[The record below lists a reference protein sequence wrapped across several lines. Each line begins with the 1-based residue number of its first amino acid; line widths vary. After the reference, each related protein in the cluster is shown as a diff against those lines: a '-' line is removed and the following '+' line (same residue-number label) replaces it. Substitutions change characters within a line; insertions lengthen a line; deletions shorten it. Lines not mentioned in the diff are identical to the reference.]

1 MENYAVDGGQSC
13 PFKKSFSVH
22 NKEGVS
28 CMGHNELLATV
39 TELRSLR
46 NLADEL
52 HDQIQALEDIVKN
65 EMTTQGV
72 DKLFLG
78 DCKITWT
85 SYTTSRLDSKKLK
98 AENQALYNQYLTT
111 TIARR
116 FSIS

>member
-1 MENYAVDGGQSC
+1 MGQQ
-13 PFKKSFSVH
+13 
-22 NKEGVS
+22 
-28 CMGHNELLATV
+28 ELLATV

-46 NLADEL
+46 NMAAEL
-52 HDQIQALEDIVKN
+52 QDTTSALEDIVKN

-72 DKLFLG
+72 DKLYVG

-85 SYTTSRLDSKKLK
+85 SYTTNRLDSKKLK
-98 AENQALYNQYLTT
+98 AENEALYNQYLTT